1 MFNDHPEYPER
12 TKYDRRARNYRY
24 KYDVDFK
31 KYHWNDLSLK
41 DRDYW
46 RSLVQMDEELNE
58 QKRSQEKKSQG
69 PTKGRFK
76 EKKKQT
82 AYQAGT
88 EGPAK
93 VITPSR

>member
-12 TKYDRRARNYRY
+12 TKYDKKARNYRY

-31 KYHWNDLSLK
+31 NYHWNDLSLK
-41 DRDYW
+41 DKDYW

-58 QKRSQEKKSQG
+58 QSRPKKKRPQG
-69 PTKGRFK
+69 PTKSRFK

-82 AYQAGT
+82 ANQAGI
-88 EGPAK
+88 ESPAK
-93 VITPSR
+93 MITPSR

>member
-12 TKYDRRARNYRY
+12 TKYDKKARNYRY

-41 DRDYW
+41 DKDYW

-58 QKRSQEKKSQG
+58 QSRLKEKRPQG
-69 PTKGRFK
+69 PAKSRFK
-76 EKKKQT
+76 EKKKQE
-82 AYQAGT
+82 QN
-88 EGPAK
+88 
-93 VITPSR
+93 PSRNENPETLG

>member
-1 MFNDHPEYPER
+1 MFNGHPEYPEK
-12 TKYDRRARNYRY
+12 TKYDKRARNYRY

-31 KYHWNDLSLK
+31 KYHWNDLTLK

-46 RSLVQMDEELNE
+46 RGLVQIDEELYE
-58 QKRSQEKKSQG
+58 QKRSQAKKAQG
-69 PTKGRFK
+69 PAKGWF
-76 EKKKQT
+76 KKKKEQT

-88 EGPAK
+88 QSSTK